1 MTTRN
6 HHPEPDVKSPVPSA
20 PSYQELAK
28 RFRPIFARIAED
40 SLRREQAREL
50 PFEPVRWLRE
60 AGFGAVRIPTAYGG
74 SGATLPQLFR
84 LLIELGEADS
94 NLPQLLRAH
103 FAFVEGRLMHLDQPA
118 QEFWLPKV
126 LEGNLFGAAMSERTE
141 ATGGD
146 TKITRE
152 GDRWVLD
159 GTKYYSTGTLFA
171 DWIAAAALDG
181 EDRVGIAFPANLEGV
196 TREDDWDGFGQRL
209 TGSGTTKFNQVQIE
223 NEYILRRFSEGDER
237 FDSYIKA
244 FYQLV
249 LLATLAGIG
258 RATLRDGI
266 SFVRGRTRAF
276 GIPGKSTPRTDP
288 LVQRVIGRIASLSF
302 AADSTVENAAAALQE
317 AYEAQLAGNADESL
331 YIGAEIKAFQ
341 AQQMVINLVLEATTL
356 LFEVGGASA
365 TSVTRSFDRHWRN
378 ARTVASHNPAIH
390 RERAIGDYHLN
401 GEKPDAAWR
410 ALRNKLIKEEGKPNP
425 SDSPRNPQ
433 TTSTEGEPKGDA
445 KETNTQTKTEN

>member
-1 MTTRN
+1 MTTRDHN
-6 HHPEPDVKSPVPSA
+6 PETNGGLPISPSA
-20 PSYQELAK
+20 SDQQLAK

-50 PFEPVRWLRE
+50 PFEAVRWLRE
-60 AGFGAVRIPTAYGG
+60 AGFGAVRIPTEYGG

-103 FAFVEGRLMHLDQPA
+103 FAFVEGRLIHLDRHA

-126 LEGNLFGAAMSERTE
+126 VEGNLFGAAMSERTE
-141 ATGGD
+141 ATGGN
-146 TKITRE
+146 TSITRE
-152 GDRWVLD
+152 GDRWILD

-171 DWIAAAALDG
+171 DWIAAGALDG

-209 TGSGTTKFNQVQIE
+209 TGSGTTKFNRVQIAE
-223 NEYILRRFSEGDER
+223 EYILRRFSEGDEH

-266 SFVRGRTRAF
+266 AFVRGRTRAF
-276 GIPGKSTPRTDP
+276 GIPGKSSPRTDP

-302 AADSTVENAAAALQE
+302 AADSTVENAAAGLQE
-317 AYEAQLAGNADESL
+317 AYEARLAGNAEESL
-331 YIGAEIKAFQ
+331 YIGVEIKAFQ
-341 AQQMVINLVLEATTL
+341 AQQIVINLVLEATTL

-365 TSVTRSFDRHWRN
+365 TSVTRSLDRHWRN
-378 ARTVASHNPAIH
+378 ARTVASHNPAIY
-390 RERAIGDYHLN
+390 RERAIGDYYLN
-401 GEKPDAAWR
+401 DEKPDAAWR
-410 ALRNKLIKEEGKPNP
+410 ALREKLTRGENQ
-425 SDSPRNPQ
+425 SQTTDS
-433 TTSTEGEPKGDA
+433 TSTEQTSSAETGNEPS
-445 KETNTQTKTEN
+445 